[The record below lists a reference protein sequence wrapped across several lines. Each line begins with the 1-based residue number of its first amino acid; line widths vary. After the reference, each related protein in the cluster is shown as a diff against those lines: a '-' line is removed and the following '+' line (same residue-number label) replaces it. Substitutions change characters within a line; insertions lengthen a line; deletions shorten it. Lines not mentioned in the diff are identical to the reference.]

1 MRGRRLVPVEL
12 RAEEKAQLEKIT
24 RCYTLPHREV
34 LRAEAILMA
43 AVGIS
48 NAEIARRLRIHP
60 NIVGKWR
67 KRFLE
72 DREKGLKD
80 LPRPGAPSAF
90 SPSGETSIY
99 RACPEASPGSRPG
112 F

>member
-1 MRGRRLVPVEL
+1 MRGRKAVPIEL
-12 RAEEKAQLEKIT
+12 TEEERKHLKHIT

-34 LRAEAILMA
+34 LRAKSMLLANEG
-43 AVGIS
+43 VG
-48 NAEIARRLRIHP
+48 NTEIARRLETHP

-67 KRFLE
+67 KRFLK

-90 SPSGETSIY
+90 SPCGETQVH
-99 RACPEASPGSRPG
+99 
-112 F
+112 